1 MSSTCPTP
9 LCRQVLSQSSLR
21 IRAKSAE
28 DWAYNELNVQA
39 VLAAMGVG
47 NAISTLL
54 AGWFAAA
61 WPSSKSRTLDG
72 CGIQGLGL
80 YE

>member
-1 MSSTCPTP
+1 MVVVQFSTLGMRVRVCSPP
-9 LCRQVLSQSSLR
+9 QLKPAGYDVLSQS
-21 IRAKSAE
+21 IHIPAKRAE
-28 DWAYNELNVQA
+28 DWAFNELNVQA

-61 WPSSKSRTLDG
+61 WPIS
-72 CGIQGLGL
+72 
-80 YE
+80 

>member
-1 MSSTCPTP
+1 MCSPPQLKPAGCD
-9 LCRQVLSQSSLR
+9 VLSQGIHIPEKR
-21 IRAKSAE
+21 AE
-28 DWAYNELNVQA
+28 DWAFNELNVQA

-61 WPSSKSRTLDG
+61 WPICHKAPSS
-72 CGIQGLGL
+72 IEGLGL
-80 YE
+80 